1 MVIVLCICKHLQQKM
16 GCTAVHIM
24 FAALCVCEGREQVV
38 GSGSLLSVDPD
49 RIIIKRVILSGDQF
63 KMNVK
68 KSVVRFMF
76 FNRG

>member
-1 MVIVLCICKHLQQKM
+1 MVIVLCICKHLQQHM
-16 GCTAVHIM
+16 GRVAVHIM
-24 FAALCVCEGREQVV
+24 FAVFFLCEGREQVV

-49 RIIIKRVILSGDQF
+49 RIIVKRVILSGDQF

>member
-1 MVIVLCICKHLQQKM
+1 M
-16 GCTAVHIM
+16 GCVAVHVI
-24 FAALCVCEGREQVV
+24 FAGLCVCEGHEQVV